1 MTADTDRL
9 REDYSRRVSGA
20 RIGLDDALAAAAD
33 YQGVAVG
40 AAVTEFIAAEAAA
53 RADYWQGKLAAVN
66 GRPLDQLPL
75 PFSPDATGTQPAVRG
90 DQ

>member
-1 MTADTDRL
+1 MTASPDQL
-9 REDYSRRVSGA
+9 RGDYSRRMDNA
-20 RIGLDDALAAAAD
+20 RGQLDDALAAVAD
-33 YQGVAVG
+33 YEGVAVG

-53 RADYWQGKLAAVN
+53 RAAYWQGKLAAVN